1 MKEIT
6 TAIVI
11 LAAAHLFC
19 VPALDDI
26 KAENTLPIVKVEVED
41 DKPATKGVIELQLAD
56 WCGPCR
62 KFKAA
67 GIITELEKAGW
78 TVEYNNDMSRKYPTF
93 RVTIDGK
100 SKTWSGSHR
109 PSPPR
114 SQPCGPTQHQS
125 SGHPTGRHPNLWQP
139 PPQGPRGYA

>member
-67 GIITELEKAGW
+67 AIITELEKAGW

-100 SKTWSGSHR
+100 SKTWSGYSSKSRFYSHLKNFMN
-109 PSPPR
+109 SLGYDD
-114 SQPCGPTQHQS
+114 Q
-125 SGHPTGRHPNLWQP
+125 GRKTD
-139 PPQGPRGYA
+139 

>member
-1 MKEIT
+1 MKQIT

-100 SKTWSGSHR
+100 SKTWSGYSSKSRFYSHLKNFMN
-109 PSPPR
+109 SLGYDD
-114 SQPCGPTQHQS
+114 Q
-125 SGHPTGRHPNLWQP
+125 GRKTD
-139 PPQGPRGYA
+139 